1 MKTYKQLIEDNIK
14 WLVPDYPEQILSK
27 DDPEGNWVTGD
38 SQKPIEF
45 PPTENTPSEG
55 INPNPNVLSRDMV
68 AEFVVP
74 FSFRSLAL
82 KSSTLKI
89 III

>member
-38 SQKPIEF
+38 SPKPIDTF
-45 PPTENTPSEG
+45 PEVDGKVRG
-55 INPNPNVLSRDMV
+55 IESTAAAIARANEIIKKEREKAKPNSN
-68 AEFVVP
+68 
-74 FSFRSLAL
+74 
-82 KSSTLKI
+82 KK
-89 III
+89 

>member
-38 SQKPIEF
+38 SPKPIDTF
-45 PPTENTPSEG
+45 PEVDGKVRGIESTAAAIARANKMIKKERENAK
-55 INPNPNVLSRDMV
+55 PNSD
-68 AEFVVP
+68 
-74 FSFRSLAL
+74 
-82 KSSTLKI
+82 KK
-89 III
+89 

>member
-38 SQKPIEF
+38 SPKPIDTF
-45 PPTENTPSEG
+45 PEVDGKVRG
-55 INPNPNVLSRDMV
+55 IESTSAAIARANEIIKKEREKAKPNSN
-68 AEFVVP
+68 
-74 FSFRSLAL
+74 
-82 KSSTLKI
+82 KK
-89 III
+89 

>member
-38 SQKPIEF
+38 SPKPIDTF
-45 PPTENTPSEG
+45 PEVDGKVRGIESTAAAIARANKMIKKERENAK
-55 INPNPNVLSRDMV
+55 PNSN
-68 AEFVVP
+68 
-74 FSFRSLAL
+74 
-82 KSSTLKI
+82 KK
-89 III
+89 